1 MIHTFVLGIV
11 FFLYD
16 NGSITTLMTDIH
28 SNDVNW
34 SKDCLYTVVI
44 SPYISNIFTLMN
56 VFEQQC
62 IINLA
67 LEKTQDREKRIGLA
81 KTKEFLVHSAW
92 KKPMILVVSLWI
104 PY

>member
-1 MIHTFVLGIV
+1 
-11 FFLYD
+11 
-16 NGSITTLMTDIH
+16 
-28 SNDVNW
+28 
-34 SKDCLYTVVI
+34 
-44 SPYISNIFTLMN
+44 MN
-56 VFEQQC
+56 LFEQQC

-104 PY
+104 PYWEGKLECVNNATRL